1 MGELKRNLRLGQ
13 VWTPD
18 DIAEK
23 MVAKALLH
31 LSRKKSISI
40 LDPAVGPF
48 TFPRAFLNSR
58 SLPRIASFT
67 MYDVDA
73 RMVKAS
79 KDFCPRELSD
89 WRIKKQDYILSEES
103 QKHDLVIM
111 NPPYVRQEEISQ
123 DKKEEYYNILERFY
137 HVHIDR
143 RSNLFVLFL
152 LKALIDTCA
161 DGIVC
166 AIVYDA
172 ISSSRYGKL
181 ALELMNRNSELVF
194 SEHVTAP
201 FGDALID
208 AQILIWKKTP
218 LGSQKKKSRIASSH
232 KSTAG
237 LKALSELMHISRGYC
252 IPYRGAFVIPDN
264 TSVNFPT
271 KEILI
276 KQKNPNIFTCES
288 TSFIVASTDDK
299 RAVSYIKRHL
309 KPGQDPKRI
318 LLSRKERIGDVCFN
332 YYLRDRPRHL
342 LNIRRVQIADNFYV
356 GTVLNNFPIKAA
368 WVLLNSD
375 LFLRAILSCGR
386 NQGDGLIKLQAYEYK
401 SVLVPDWMKLSKDRV
416 DKLVSVADV
425 LLATKP
431 DYATFRSKASAITNE
446 VFQ

>member
-1 MGELKRNLRLGQ
+1 MPELKRDLRLGQ

-18 DIAEK
+18 DVAQK
-23 MVAKALLH
+23 MVAKAMLH
-31 LSRKKSISI
+31 LSRKKSISV

-48 TFPRAFLNSR
+48 TFPRAFLNSQF
-58 SLPRIASFT
+58 SHRIASFK
-67 MYDVDA
+67 MYDVDQ

-79 KDFCPRELSD
+79 NKHCPHNLHN
-89 WRIKKQDYILSEES
+89 WCVTKQDYILSEES
-103 QKHDLVIM
+103 FKYDLVIM
-111 NPPYVRQEEISQ
+111 NPPYVRQEGILQE
-123 DKKEEYYNILERFY
+123 KKKAYYNIIEKFY

-152 LKALIDTCA
+152 LKALIDTCN

-172 ISSSRYGKL
+172 ISSSHYGKL
-181 ALELMNRNSELVF
+181 ALELMNRHSELVF
-194 SEHVTAP
+194 SEHVSAP

-208 AQILIWKKTP
+208 AQILIWKKAAR
-218 LGSQKKKSRIASSH
+218 GSRKTNTQTVRSR
-232 KSTAG
+232 KSTSG
-237 LKALSELMHISRGYC
+237 LKTLSELMQISRGYC
-252 IPYRGAFVIPDN
+252 IPYRGAFVIPEN
-264 TSVNFPT
+264 TRVKFPT

-299 RAVSYIKRHL
+299 RAVSYIKKHL

-318 LLSRKERIGDVCFN
+318 LLSNKERIGDVCFN
-332 YYLRDRPRHL
+332 YYLRGRPRHL

-356 GTVLNNFPIKAA
+356 GTVLNGFPVKAA

-375 LFLRAILSCGR
+375 LYLQAILSCGR

-401 SVLVPDWMKLSKDRV
+401 SVLVPDWTMLSKDCV
-416 DKLVSVADV
+416 TKLVAAADE
-425 LLATKP
+425 LLTAKP